1 MIETLTE
8 AYMVK
13 LARIVLI
20 VMAYLLLPIYA
31 LWIFGGWC
39 ADRIEKRRFREKSAN
54 K

>member
-20 VMAYLLLPIYA
+20 VMAYLFLPIYA
-31 LWIFGGWC
+31 LWMFGGWC
-39 ADRIEKRRFREKSAN
+39 ADRIEKRQLRKVRE
-54 K
+54 